1 MRGRCDDICKVAKQL
16 VKEGAG
22 STFIWQ
28 KVEEL
33 RAAHEAEKVVAR
45 KARVEAARMAK
56 EACPE
61 SDDEEPMLDRVA
73 RKSVLIKKKKRKRSK
88 F

>member
-16 VKEGAG
+16 VKEGVNRDL
-22 STFIWQ
+22 IWQ

-33 RAAHEAEKVVAR
+33 RAAHEAEKVIAR

-56 EACPE
+56 EA
-61 SDDEEPMLDRVA
+61 MLDRP
-73 RKSVLIKKKKRKRSK
+73 VLIKKKKRKRSK